1 MSPELMPHYSFG
13 TNLDNVNEHMAT
25 TGPLQTQVNKSQ
37 VVVSNSMNDPFSSIT
52 RPTNIGLNAGG
63 PNLMSKLN
71 GGHHPGIT
79 TPTGNE
85 IGDESDSLIYE
96 GRGPL
101 AYSVIT
107 EPPQAPLRKTRTA
120 QPYMA
125 DAALEVPRLKS
136 ALSKT
141 RLKPTTSDSADS
153 SEGVRTFHTG
163 PLVMNHKRTIS
174 GQTFQRAAERVASV
188 AQDLTAVPQRQSA
201 RLLNQSRSSS
211 SRLGAA
217 GGLSSKDGRELK
229 RAKATGTKGRMANAS
244 TVGRMVSGNRKPL
257 ESTEKDMKEYRP
269 SILSG
274 ERTAPVAKQPVISET
289 VQQQEAL
296 QWLLELFAGL
306 GNGYFLL
313 SRYQSQAALQ
323 AFASLPQQQRESP
336 WALSQIGKAYFERSA
351 YAEAEEIFAR
361 IKKIAPI
368 QMEDMEIYS
377 TVLWHLKNEVELAY
391 LSHELV
397 EADRL
402 SPQAWCAIGN
412 SFSLQRE
419 HDQAIKCFRRATQL
433 DTQFAYA
440 FTLQGHEHVA
450 NEEFDKALLAYRH
463 AIAADKRHY
472 NGWYGLGRVYEKM
485 GKLEIAEKHFRCA
498 AQINPANAVLMVC
511 IGVVC
516 RYSSFDNVDMDTD
529 TDQCLQVLEKMKKT
543 SAALVQYSHACDV
556 DPRSALSRFK
566 KARALMSLRRPR
578 EALAELLILKDMA
591 PDEANVHFMLGRL
604 YKMLR
609 DKTSA
614 IRHFTI
620 ALNLDPKVRLADPA
634 LLKLSS
640 LLTVLIL
647 TIRPQAAQ
655 HIKEAMEYLED
666 DDDEDDD
673 YDDEEMG

>member
-1 MSPELMPHYSFG
+1 MIRPSNIFKMSLELMPQNAYGSNTSQVDDYSAG
-13 TNLDNVNEHMAT
+13 
-25 TGPLQTQVNKSQ
+25 TGPLQTQVNNSQ
-37 VVVSNSMNDPFSSIT
+37 VMVQNSVNDPFSSST
-52 RPTNIGLNAGG
+52 RSATVGLNAGG

-71 GGHHPGIT
+71 GSHHPGAL

-85 IGDESDSLIYE
+85 AGNEGDMFMYE
-96 GRGPL
+96 GKGPIG
-101 AYSVIT
+101 YSGIT

-120 QPYMA
+120 QPYMT
-125 DAALEVPRLKS
+125 DAALELPRLKS

-141 RLKPTTSDSADS
+141 RLKSTTSDSTDS
-153 SEGVRTFHTG
+153 SEGVRQFQTG
-163 PLVMNHKRTIS
+163 PLVVNHKRTIS
-174 GQTFQRAAERVASV
+174 GHTFQRAAERMASV

-211 SRLGAA
+211 GRFGAA
-217 GGLSSKDGRELK
+217 GGLGAKEGRELK
-229 RAKATGTKGRMANAS
+229 RAKATGTKGRAANAS
-244 TVGRMVSGNRKPL
+244 TVGRMVSGNRKRL
-257 ESTEKDMKEYRP
+257 ENTEKDLKDYRP
-269 SILSG
+269 SLLSG
-274 ERTAPVAKQPVISET
+274 ERNAPVPKQPAASET

-296 QWLLELFAGL
+296 QWLLDLFAGL

-323 AFASLPQQQRESP
+323 AFASVPQQQRESP
-336 WALSQIGKAYFERSA
+336 WTLSQIGKAYFERSA
-351 YAEAEEIFAR
+351 YVEAEEIFAR
-361 IKKIAPI
+361 IKKIAPT

-402 SPQAWCAIGN
+402 SPEAWCAIGN

-433 DTQFAYA
+433 DPQFAYA

-485 GKLEIAEKHFRCA
+485 GKLEVAEKHFRCA

-516 RYSSFDNVDMDTD
+516 WHLLSID
-529 TDQCLQVLEKMKKT
+529 
-543 SAALVQYSHACDV
+543 AA
-556 DPRSALSRFK
+556 
-566 KARALMSLRRPR
+566 
-578 EALAELLILKDMA
+578 
-591 PDEANVHFMLGRL
+591 
-604 YKMLR
+604 
-609 DKTSA
+609 
-614 IRHFTI
+614 
-620 ALNLDPKVRLADPA
+620 
-634 LLKLSS
+634 
-640 LLTVLIL
+640 
-647 TIRPQAAQ
+647 
-655 HIKEAMEYLED
+655 
-666 DDDEDDD
+666 
-673 YDDEEMG
+673 

>member
-1 MSPELMPHYSFG
+1 MSPELMPQSSFG
-13 TNLDNVNEHMAT
+13 SNIDNAHEYAAAL
-25 TGPLQTQVNKSQ
+25 GPLQTQVNRSQ
-37 VVVSNSMNDPFSSIT
+37 VVVSNSVNDPFSSTT
-52 RPTNIGLNAGG
+52 RPTNIGLNADG

-71 GGHHPGIT
+71 GGHNPSAR
-79 TPTGNE
+79 TPTSIDHGN
-85 IGDESDSLIYE
+85 ESDSMIYE
-96 GRGPL
+96 SRAPMG
-101 AYSVIT
+101 YSMMN
-107 EPPQAPLRKTRTA
+107 EPPLAPLRKTRTA
-120 QPYMA
+120 QPFMT
-125 DAALEVPRLKS
+125 DAALEVPRLKH
-136 ALSKT
+136 AMSKT
-141 RLKPTTSDSADS
+141 KLKSTTSDSTDS
-153 SEGVRTFHTG
+153 SEGARALNSG

-174 GQTFQRAAERVASV
+174 GHTFQRAAERVASV

-201 RLLNQSRSSS
+201 RLLNQGRSTS

-217 GGLSSKDGRELK
+217 GGLGSKDGRELK
-229 RAKATGTKGRMANAS
+229 RAKATGTKGRATNIS

-257 ESTEKDMKEYRP
+257 ESVEKDAKEYKP

-274 ERTAPVAKQPVISET
+274 ERTAPVPKQPAVSET

-296 QWLLELFAGL
+296 QWLLDLFAGL
-306 GNGYFLL
+306 GNGYFFL

-351 YAEAEEIFAR
+351 YVEAEEVFAR
-361 IKKIAPI
+361 IKKIAPM

-433 DTQFAYA
+433 DPQFAYA

-498 AQINPANAVLMVC
+498 AQINPVNAVLMVC

-516 RYSSFDNVDMDTD
+516 LIVYLKIIMKLDVETD
-529 TDQCLQVLEKMKKT
+529 YLSVGFGENEEDRCSV
-543 SAALVQYSHACDV
+543 SAV
-556 DPRSALSRFK
+556 
-566 KARALMSLRRPR
+566 
-578 EALAELLILKDMA
+578 
-591 PDEANVHFMLGRL
+591 
-604 YKMLR
+604 
-609 DKTSA
+609 
-614 IRHFTI
+614 
-620 ALNLDPKVRLADPA
+620 
-634 LLKLSS
+634 
-640 LLTVLIL
+640 
-647 TIRPQAAQ
+647 
-655 HIKEAMEYLED
+655 
-666 DDDEDDD
+666 
-673 YDDEEMG
+673 